1 MAIAIWNGEFFKL
14 IYQSCEYYE
23 PLTPRDD
30 SGLPDWLTKNN
41 ETYFSEL
48 HRTVDD
54 VPAPVGLCLSRRSTG
69 RGW

>member
-1 MAIAIWNGEFFKL
+1 MAIAFKL
-14 IYQSCEYYE
+14 IYDTWSCEMLAYE

-30 SGLPDWLTKNN
+30 SGLPDWLTKSN

-54 VPAPVGLCLSRRSTG
+54 VPAQVGFCLSRRSTG